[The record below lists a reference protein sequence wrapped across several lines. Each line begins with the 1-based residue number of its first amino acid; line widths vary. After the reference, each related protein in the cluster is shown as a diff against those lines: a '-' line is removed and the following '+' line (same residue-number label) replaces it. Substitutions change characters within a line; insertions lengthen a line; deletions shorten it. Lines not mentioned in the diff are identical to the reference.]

1 MFAVITWRPGIGD
14 PTWTGWVTVAAYLI
28 SVYFLCAGRFAD
40 AAKSRRISNE
50 SPMMWFVFAIGLL
63 LLGVNKQLDLQTA
76 FIELGG
82 QVAHGEGWYQQRRL
96 AQIIFVLV
104 LGAALA
110 GILFIGFYQ
119 TTRRFFQKS
128 CVHSFW

>member
-1 MFAVITWRPGIGD
+1 VGLF
-14 PTWTGWVTVAAYLI
+14 
-28 SVYFLCAGRFAD
+28 
-40 AAKSRRISNE
+40 
-50 SPMMWFVFAIGLL
+50 FAIGLL
-63 LLGVNKQLDLQTA
+63 LLGREQNNSILQTA

-110 GILFIGFYQ
+110 GICSSGLSNSGAFFKNHVFTLFG
-119 TTRRFFQKS
+119 
-128 CVHSFW
+128 